1 MYQFV
6 IPVHHVTWST
16 RSVLE
21 GIYEKYNPKHIYVIT
36 SENEI
41 KILKDKLN
49 YWKIKNLTLLDE
61 DNFFLNKYG
70 LTKND
75 IVSQITQNKPNY
87 TPGWLYQQIIKLGAN
102 DVIDQLDEVFVV
114 WDSDLL
120 PVRSW
125 PILDEKKEKFAL
137 LQDKSYGNQDILNS
151 WKNLII
157 NVLGINP
164 VEDERGTFTSHHM
177 IFKKK
182 HLKSLK
188 LKFKDHFKSDQ
199 NWIKL
204 IIKAANIYG
213 SFGEYWTYASWVNHI
228 NKDDLNYY
236 PYEKYGLTTERF
248 FDDGNGLFSKNY
260 KKHISF
266 KEQEDFY
273 PSYSSILNF
282 IRKNYLSLPSSLSF
296 ETNIRHTK
304 KRDDNIHLE
313 EKRSIW
319 REKKPNL

>member
-61 DNFFLNKYG
+61 DNFFLNKYS

-102 DVIDQLDEVFVV
+102 DAIEQLDDVFVV

-120 PVRSW
+120 PVNSW
-125 PILDEKKEKFAL
+125 PILDKKKEKFAL

-204 IIKAANIYG
+204 IIKATNIYG

-282 IRKNYLSLPSSLSF
+282 IRKNYRTLPSSLSF

-304 KRDDNIHLE
+304 KRHDDTHLE

-319 REKKPNL
+319 REKKPN